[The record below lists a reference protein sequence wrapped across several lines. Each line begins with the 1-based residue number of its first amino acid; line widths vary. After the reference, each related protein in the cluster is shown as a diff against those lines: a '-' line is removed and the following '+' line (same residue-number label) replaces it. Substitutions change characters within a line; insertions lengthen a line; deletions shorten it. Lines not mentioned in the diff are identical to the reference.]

1 MSIKVENLINLDR
14 LTQYDGLIKNKIKKH
29 SDIQASDT
37 VSGHVKVDT
46 ELSDTSTNPVQ
57 NKAVKNAL
65 DSKVP
70 ITRTV
75 NGKALSSNI
84 SLSASD
90 VGADPSGSSNSALS
104 SAKSYTDAQVSTVNN
119 TLTSHTG
126 NTSNPHSVT
135 KAQVGL
141 GNVENKSSA
150 TIRGELTKTNV
161 TNALGYTPYTP
172 NEVDNKIAT
181 LETNIDWKETVATY
195 SDIATTYPNPV
206 DGWTVNVKDT
216 DYTYRYNG
224 TSWIAISANVI
235 PKATN
240 SIDGLL
246 TKEDHTK
253 YEDANSK
260 KHTHD
265 NKAVIDGITS
275 TLVSN
280 WNAAK
285 THADSAH
292 ARTDATKVEKSS
304 TNGNI
309 KINGTE
315 TVVYTHPSGTNPHG
329 TTQSDVGL
337 GNVNNTADKDKYV
350 KGVIDYANTSLGIQI
365 GYSGAGLTVD
375 EATHIAAYAENGHK
389 IKDLSFENL
398 KTKLG
403 LNGAEPNQNAFSN
416 IVVGSTTIEADTK
429 TDTLTLV
436 AGSNVTLTPDA
447 TNDKITITSTNTDTK
462 VTQTAISSA
471 DYTNWR
477 SLIWGASNSG
487 TEGFTPSTVTDGV
500 YTCNTLSVQPS
511 SGTIRANVFKG
522 NLSGNATTATKWTTP
537 RTLSLTGAVTGSATI
552 DGSGNV
558 SLSTSVN
565 HTHTKSQI
573 TDLQTSLDNKLDK
586 TSYEYNK
593 ELSLGSSG
601 KVCIGVF
608 PCYDSNI
615 SIDIKSTTSITYHGT
630 LIIATQN
637 INASGGGSYTATVY
651 GDEDNKLASS
661 IKIQYVSGSNAFSI
675 YINLPPWSKNILHI
689 QCVAL
694 AGSPSNI
701 ATIID
706 SIPSTATIIPT
717 NAFTHTHNYAG
728 SSSAGGAANTAVK
741 LSTARTISLTGS
753 VVGSGSF
760 DGSGDLSISTTTNHT
775 HDDRYYTE
783 SEINTKLNAKLNT
796 SLKGTA
802 NGLAELDSNGRVP
815 SNQLPSYVDDV
826 IEGYLYNSKFY
837 KESAHTTEI
846 TGETGKIYIDLTS
859 NKTYR
864 WSGSAF
870 SVISETL
877 ALGETS
883 STAYRG
889 DRGKI
894 AYDHSQ
900 AAHAPSNAEVNQ
912 NAFSNVTV
920 GSTTIVA
927 DSKTDTLTLVAGS
940 NVTITPDATN
950 DKITISSTDT
960 NTWRGIQDNLT
971 STSTTESLSA
981 NQGRLLANGSA
992 RDNTKLS
999 LSGGNVTGKTTYS
1012 GGLAI
1017 TSASENKNVQ
1027 FLLGIKAFADGGDV
1041 EYIASSDVISLIGA
1055 SPSNHT
1061 HNTLSGYRNID
1072 GIISNTLDDGLLK
1085 YIYNVYYG
1093 TPDLFPCNDNANSII
1108 HMSKHYGDYDSQ
1120 LGFSSNGL
1128 IYYRSCNGE
1137 SLSGKSWEQIA
1148 FTSSNV
1154 ASANKLATAR
1164 TISLTGSVTGSGS
1177 FDGSGNLSI
1186 TTTTNHTHSYLP
1198 LTGGIVTGATQ
1209 FNNYLKLN
1217 AWPGYGTGTAN
1228 FWYDAN
1234 NKFVEIQNATDLKL
1248 SGTKVSKDGHTHN
1261 YAGSS
1266 SAGGSANSAIG
1277 LTQHTITSMDALD
1290 AFSSS
1295 DFTMKFATASNC
1307 DIGWV
1312 SKDGLI
1318 ISLPWNSGY
1327 GAQIAID
1334 DNFNWM
1340 GFRSKSNG
1348 TWNNWSVLLSSTN
1361 YTSYVTPT
1369 NIGAAP
1375 SSHTHTKSQITDFPS
1390 SLPASDVYAWAKAS
1404 SKPSYSWDEITA
1416 KPSSFTPASHTHTS
1430 VNNITP
1436 EWSGSVAWADT
1447 GWIAAWNSDG
1457 TKIKALDKNSFAP
1470 ANHTHNYLPI
1480 SGGTM
1485 TGQIQKSGVSSSWI
1499 DGRSNAMIRMNSI
1512 SGYSPF
1518 ASIKTTN
1525 GSWEIGAYDSPGYID
1540 ELVFS
1545 YCTDANFN
1553 AGNNSI
1559 TSQIGF
1565 LENGHILGNLDGN
1578 ASTATSATKLND
1590 ITASDEASS
1599 TDTWRRVWF
1608 SYDDNTT
1615 GRPAYSNNLC
1625 YQSST
1630 GSLKAITFIE
1640 NGTALSNKYVPL
1652 SGNSTVNGAITFGM
1666 NDGYGIRTN
1675 TNNYGRIGDSTN
1687 QFYEVYSYQ
1696 IYEDK
1701 TLLSNKYAPI
1711 SHTHNYA
1718 GSTSE
1723 GGAANYL
1730 SVQQGNEINF
1740 TNATPV
1746 ADLWFNYRNADNG
1759 STSNDTAIATYRF
1772 GNKNGSTSGVTLF
1785 ADSFTGNSA
1794 SASRLATARTIS
1806 LIGSVTGSGTFDGSG
1821 DLTITTTTNH
1831 THAYLPLSGGIISG
1845 SVVHNTKNNQY
1856 ASDGGTWISGKTS
1869 SNSPLVF
1876 LAPITKCGERY
1887 DPYMWGQNVDGDVW
1901 NFCGGANNTIGFAGF
1916 NSYRTTNE
1924 TDWMFS
1930 IDITSG
1936 EVSSSSNITAPEFV
1950 GKFTG
1955 TADSSTNAD
1964 KLDGYHGSLSQS
1976 ANTYVLRDGNG
1987 YIYTNY
1993 INSNTSNSENPTIS
2007 QIIVT
2012 NGSDNFYRKAS
2023 LEHLKNSLGS
2033 MPPSSHSHTIGNID
2047 GLQNSLDSKLNK
2059 ITYEYNK
2066 ELSLGSSGKICVGTF
2081 NCYDTNITVEIKSTT
2096 NVTYSGILIIAT
2108 QNARYG
2114 EGTFTAVVYG
2124 DEDNSLT
2131 NLISIE
2137 RLSGSGA
2144 LSIYI
2149 NFPPWSKNILHIQC
2163 VAPDDSP
2170 TNIATVVDS
2179 IPSTATIVPVNAYT
2193 THPHSW
2199 LNTNNSLTYGASG
2212 LQYFNQYTSITSGAD
2227 VNANPTSEWYHIIR
2241 MNHGSGYGY
2250 FVDLATGINSNDMC
2264 YRRIESGIDNG
2275 WVRLLDSANYKTYC
2289 TPANIG
2295 AAPASHTHSYLP
2307 LSGGTVTGETQFNN
2321 YLKLNAWPGYGTG
2334 TANFWYD
2341 ANNKFVEIQNA
2352 TDLKLSGTKVSK
2364 DGHTHNYAGS
2374 SSAGGSAT
2382 SAVKLDSSA
2391 GSATQPI
2398 YFSDGKPVSCAYSLG
2413 KSVPS
2418 DAVFT
2423 DTVYTH
2429 PTTAGNKHIPSG
2441 GSSGQILRW
2450 SADGTA
2456 VWGDDNNAELNN
2468 KTSVTIVR
2476 WS

>member
-1 MSIKVENLINLDR
+1 MSIKVEKLINLDR

-161 TNALGYTPYTP
+161 TNALGYAPYTP

-350 KGVIDYANTSLGIQI
+350 KGILDYADTSRSIQI
-365 GYSGAGLTVD
+365 GYAGAGLTVD
-375 EATHIAAYAENGHK
+375 EATHIAAYTEDGHK

-447 TNDKITITSTNTDTK
+447 TNDKITISSTDTNDK
-462 VTQTAISSA
+462 VTQTAVTDS

-487 TEGFTPSTVTDGV
+487 TEGFAPTTVTDGV
-500 YTCNTLSVQPS
+500 YSCTGLSVQPS
-511 SGTIRANVFKG
+511 SGTIRASVFKG
-522 NLSGNATTATKWTTP
+522 NLSGNATTASKWDTP
-537 RTLSLTGAVTGSATI
+537 RTLSLTGAVTGSVSI
-552 DGSGNV
+552 DGSGDV

-565 HTHTKSQI
+565 HTH
-573 TDLQTSLDNKLDK
+573 
-586 TSYEYNK
+586 
-593 ELSLGSSG
+593 
-601 KVCIGVF
+601 
-608 PCYDSNI
+608 
-615 SIDIKSTTSITYHGT
+615 
-630 LIIATQN
+630 
-637 INASGGGSYTATVY
+637 
-651 GDEDNKLASS
+651 
-661 IKIQYVSGSNAFSI
+661 
-675 YINLPPWSKNILHI
+675 
-689 QCVAL
+689 
-694 AGSPSNI
+694 
-701 ATIID
+701 
-706 SIPSTATIIPT
+706 
-717 NAFTHTHNYAG
+717 NYAG
-728 SSSAGGAANTAVK
+728 SDSAGGSATSARSLLSQGMLDTQEKIDNFITPNKLQYSLFNTGDTNDIGMESNDGML
-741 LSTARTISLTGS
+741 LSIPWSSTSYGAQIAIDDSTIGTIKIRGRSNNNWGSWHTLLHSDNYTNYTVTKTGTNASGTWGINITGSAGSVEWGNIIGKPSVFTPADHTHISLKS
-753 VVGSGSF
+753 
-760 DGSGDLSISTTTNHT
+760 
-775 HDDRYYTE
+775 
-783 SEINTKLNAKLNT
+783 NTDN
-796 SLKGTA
+796 
-802 NGLAELDSNGRVP
+802 R
-815 SNQLPSYVDDV
+815 
-826 IEGYLYNSKFY
+826 
-837 KESAHTTEI
+837 
-846 TGETGKIYIDLTS
+846 
-859 NKTYR
+859 
-864 WSGSAF
+864 
-870 SVISETL
+870 
-877 ALGETS
+877 
-883 STAYRG
+883 
-889 DRGKI
+889 
-894 AYDHSQ
+894 
-900 AAHAPSNAEVNQ
+900 
-912 NAFSNVTV
+912 
-920 GSTTIVA
+920 
-927 DSKTDTLTLVAGS
+927 
-940 NVTITPDATN
+940 
-950 DKITISSTDT
+950 STDT
-960 NTWRGIQDNLT
+960 TPNDYNGVLKISGLKYNDTIGISGHGAYSGVLGMRPWL
-971 STSTTESLSA
+971 EE
-981 NQGRLLANGSA
+981 
-992 RDNTKLS
+992 
-999 LSGGNVTGKTTYS
+999 SGGNSHEFALTQDGEIFHRHGETTS
-1012 GGLAI
+1012 W
-1017 TSASENKNVQ
+1017 
-1027 FLLGIKAFADGGDV
+1027 
-1041 EYIASSDVISLIGA
+1041 
-1055 SPSNHT
+1055 
-1061 HNTLSGYRNID
+1061 
-1072 GIISNTLDDGLLK
+1072 
-1085 YIYNVYYG
+1085 
-1093 TPDLFPCNDNANSII
+1093 NSW
-1108 HMSKHYGDYDSQ
+1108 
-1120 LGFSSNGL
+1120 
-1128 IYYRSCNGE
+1128 R
-1137 SLSGKSWEQIA
+1137 QIA

-1198 LTGGIVTGATQ
+1198 LTGGTLTGSLKVNSTIFGYNFTNNINAPAFVFDKHGSHYTGIGANAEYDTIFFGAVNTSDFSWNTGYKQIWKFNGSVVADSFNGNSVSANKLATARTIALTGSVTG
-1209 FNNYLKLN
+1209 
-1217 AWPGYGTGTAN
+1217 
-1228 FWYDAN
+1228 
-1234 NKFVEIQNATDLKL
+1234 
-1248 SGTKVSKDGHTHN
+1248 SGTFDGS
-1261 YAGSS
+1261 GD
-1266 SAGGSANSAIG
+1266 
-1277 LTQHTITSMDALD
+1277 LTIT
-1290 AFSSS
+1290 
-1295 DFTMKFATASNC
+1295 TT
-1307 DIGWV
+1307 
-1312 SKDGLI
+1312 
-1318 ISLPWNSGY
+1318 
-1327 GAQIAID
+1327 
-1334 DNFNWM
+1334 
-1340 GFRSKSNG
+1340 
-1348 TWNNWSVLLSSTN
+1348 T
-1361 YTSYVTPT
+1361 
-1369 NIGAAP
+1369 
-1375 SSHTHTKSQITDFPS
+1375 
-1390 SLPASDVYAWAKAS
+1390 
-1404 SKPSYSWDEITA
+1404 
-1416 KPSSFTPASHTHTS
+1416 
-1430 VNNITP
+1430 
-1436 EWSGSVAWADT
+1436 
-1447 GWIAAWNSDG
+1447 
-1457 TKIKALDKNSFAP
+1457 
-1470 ANHTHNYLPI
+1470 NHTHNYLPI

-1499 DGRSNAMIRMNSI
+1499 NGRSSAMIRMNSI

-1540 ELVFS
+1540 DLVFS

-1553 AGNNSI
+1553 AGNNSTTAEI
-1559 TSQIGF
+1559 KF
-1565 LENGHILGNLDGN
+1565 FNNGHILGSLDGN

-1590 ITASDEASS
+1590 ITASDEASP

-1630 GSLKAITFIE
+1630 GSLNAITFIE

-1711 SHTHNYA
+1711 SHSHDYIVGSYTGDGGQQQPNYFGTNKVGFLMMNTVVNGNYNYKDWIIMDCYNGSDVGGGVAFGINRQALGAYIMRSGADRTSWSESAELLHTSNYQLYCAPVSHTHSYLPLSGGTMNGSIKFNSNSLPSKSLEFICGIDAFDSGGEMGWQSKSAFLSDCSKIGHTHNYA
-1718 GSTSE
+1718 GSTSA

-1746 ADLWFNYRNADNG
+1746 TDLWFNYRNADNG
-1759 STSNDTAIATYRF
+1759 STSNDTAITTYKF

-1806 LIGSVTGSGTFDGSG
+1806 LTGSVTGSGTFDGSG
-1821 DLTITTTTNH
+1821 DLTISTTVSH
-1831 THAYLPLSGGIISG
+1831 THNYAG
-1845 SVVHNTKNNQY
+1845 S
-1856 ASDGGTWISGKTS
+1856 TS
-1869 SNSPLVF
+1869 
-1876 LAPITKCGERY
+1876 E
-1887 DPYMWGQNVDGDVW
+1887 
-1901 NFCGGANNTIGFAGF
+1901 GGAANVALGLSPYTI
-1916 NSYRTTNE
+1916 
-1924 TDWMFS
+1924 
-1930 IDITSG
+1930 
-1936 EVSSSSNITAPEFV
+1936 SNIDE
-1950 GKFTG
+1950 
-1955 TADSSTNAD
+1955 
-1964 KLDGYHGSLSQS
+1964 L
-1976 ANTYVLRDGNG
+1976 
-1987 YIYTNY
+1987 
-1993 INSNTSNSENPTIS
+1993 NSFL
-2007 QIIVT
+2007 
-2012 NGSDNFYRKAS
+2012 SDNFTMKYAKAS
-2023 LEHLKNSLGS
+2023 NCD
-2033 MPPSSHSHTIGNID
+2033 IGWVSND
-2047 GLQNSLDSKLNK
+2047 GLIISL
-2059 ITYEYNK
+2059 
-2066 ELSLGSSGKICVGTF
+2066 
-2081 NCYDTNITVEIKSTT
+2081 
-2096 NVTYSGILIIAT
+2096 
-2108 QNARYG
+2108 
-2114 EGTFTAVVYG
+2114 
-2124 DEDNSLT
+2124 
-2131 NLISIE
+2131 
-2137 RLSGSGA
+2137 
-2144 LSIYI
+2144 
-2149 NFPPWSKNILHIQC
+2149 PWSSTFGAQIAI
-2163 VAPDDSP
+2163 DDQSNWMGLRSKSNGTWNNWSVLLNS
-2170 TNIATVVDS
+2170 TN
-2179 IPSTATIVPVNAYT
+2179 
-2193 THPHSW
+2193 
-2199 LNTNNSLTYGASG
+2199 
-2212 LQYFNQYTSITSGAD
+2212 YTS
-2227 VNANPTSEWYHIIR
+2227 
-2241 MNHGSGYGY
+2241 
-2250 FVDLATGINSNDMC
+2250 
-2264 YRRIESGIDNG
+2264 
-2275 WVRLLDSANYKTYC
+2275 YC
-2289 TPANIG
+2289 TPTNIG

-2307 LSGGTVTGETQFNN
+2307 LSGGTMTGVTN
-2321 YLKLNAWPGYGTG
+2321 YGNGSHSNIMLRTDANWKGGIGWDNQGNEALSLWAINRATSLRWNAGVDMSSMTSGTMMGITPDFEISKADG
-2334 TANFWYD
+2334 TAKGY
-2341 ANNKFVEIQNA
+2341 IG
-2352 TDLKLSGTKVSK
+2352 GTQISVN
-2364 DGHTHNYAGS
+2364 GHTHNYAGS

>member
-14 LTQYDGLIKNKIKKH
+14 LTQYDGLIKNKIKEH

-161 TNALGYTPYTP
+161 TNALGYAPYTP

-224 TSWIAISANVI
+224 TSWVAISANVI

-350 KGVIDYANTSLGIQI
+350 KGILDYADTSRSIQI
-365 GYSGAGLTVD
+365 GYAGAGLTVD
-375 EATHIAAYAENGHK
+375 EATHIAAYTEDGHK

-447 TNDKITITSTNTDTK
+447 TNDKITISSTDTNDK
-462 VTQTAISSA
+462 VTQTAVTDS

-487 TEGFTPSTVTDGV
+487 TEGFAPTTVTDGV
-500 YTCNTLSVQPS
+500 YSCTGLSVQPS
-511 SGTIRANVFKG
+511 SGTIRASVFKG
-522 NLSGNATTATKWTTP
+522 NLSGNIYVTQTNPSSDAAYYIPFHSNATSENKSLRTNDGIYYWTREGTTSSHGIGELVLGNNVDSTVDGNKHGVLCLYGTSTGYTEIYPTNDTEQAVYINLPATSGTLALTTSTVTAATKWDTP
-537 RTLSLTGAVTGSATI
+537 RTLSLTGAVTGSVSI
-552 DGSGNV
+552 DGSGDM

-565 HTHTKSQI
+565 HTH
-573 TDLQTSLDNKLDK
+573 
-586 TSYEYNK
+586 
-593 ELSLGSSG
+593 
-601 KVCIGVF
+601 
-608 PCYDSNI
+608 
-615 SIDIKSTTSITYHGT
+615 
-630 LIIATQN
+630 
-637 INASGGGSYTATVY
+637 
-651 GDEDNKLASS
+651 
-661 IKIQYVSGSNAFSI
+661 
-675 YINLPPWSKNILHI
+675 
-689 QCVAL
+689 
-694 AGSPSNI
+694 
-701 ATIID
+701 
-706 SIPSTATIIPT
+706 
-717 NAFTHTHNYAG
+717 NYAG
-728 SSSAGGAANTAVK
+728 ST
-741 LSTARTISLTGS
+741 
-753 VVGSGSF
+753 
-760 DGSGDLSISTTTNHT
+760 
-775 HDDRYYTE
+775 
-783 SEINTKLNAKLNT
+783 
-796 SLKGTA
+796 
-802 NGLAELDSNGRVP
+802 
-815 SNQLPSYVDDV
+815 
-826 IEGYLYNSKFY
+826 
-837 KESAHTTEI
+837 
-846 TGETGKIYIDLTS
+846 
-859 NKTYR
+859 
-864 WSGSAF
+864 
-870 SVISETL
+870 
-877 ALGETS
+877 
-883 STAYRG
+883 
-889 DRGKI
+889 
-894 AYDHSQ
+894 
-900 AAHAPSNAEVNQ
+900 
-912 NAFSNVTV
+912 
-920 GSTTIVA
+920 
-927 DSKTDTLTLVAGS
+927 
-940 NVTITPDATN
+940 
-950 DKITISSTDT
+950 
-960 NTWRGIQDNLT
+960 
-971 STSTTESLSA
+971 
-981 NQGRLLANGSA
+981 
-992 RDNTKLS
+992 
-999 LSGGNVTGKTTYS
+999 
-1012 GGLAI
+1012 
-1017 TSASENKNVQ
+1017 
-1027 FLLGIKAFADGGDV
+1027 
-1041 EYIASSDVISLIGA
+1041 
-1055 SPSNHT
+1055 
-1061 HNTLSGYRNID
+1061 
-1072 GIISNTLDDGLLK
+1072 
-1085 YIYNVYYG
+1085 
-1093 TPDLFPCNDNANSII
+1093 
-1108 HMSKHYGDYDSQ
+1108 
-1120 LGFSSNGL
+1120 
-1128 IYYRSCNGE
+1128 
-1137 SLSGKSWEQIA
+1137 
-1148 FTSSNV
+1148 
-1154 ASANKLATAR
+1154 
-1164 TISLTGSVTGSGS
+1164 
-1177 FDGSGNLSI
+1177 
-1186 TTTTNHTHSYLP
+1186 
-1198 LTGGIVTGATQ
+1198 
-1209 FNNYLKLN
+1209 
-1217 AWPGYGTGTAN
+1217 
-1228 FWYDAN
+1228 
-1234 NKFVEIQNATDLKL
+1234 
-1248 SGTKVSKDGHTHN
+1248 
-1261 YAGSS
+1261 

-1277 LTQHTITSMDALD
+1277 LTRHTITSMDALD

-1318 ISLPWNSGY
+1318 ISLPWNSAY

-1740 TNATPV
+1740 TNTTPV
-1746 ADLWFNYRNADNG
+1746 TDLWFNYRNADNG
-1759 STSNDTAIATYRF
+1759 STSNDTAITAYRF
-1772 GNKNGSTSGVTLF
+1772 GNKNASTSGVTLF

-1806 LIGSVTGSGTFDGSG
+1806 LTGSVTGSGTFDGSG
-1821 DLTITTTTNH
+1821 DLTISTTVSHTHNYAGSTSAGGAANSLSGFKISTTTS
-1831 THAYLPLSGGIISG
+1831 LGGINDTDVYQAIGYVNGLTNDTWNANQIDGALYRQSYSALWIHQIFG
-1845 SVVHNTKNNQY
+1845 DYRTGQIAVRGRNN
-1856 ASDGGTWISGKTS
+1856 GTW
-1869 SNSPLVF
+1869 
-1876 LAPITKCGERY
+1876 
-1887 DPYMWGQNVDGDVW
+1887 QNW
-1901 NFCGGANNTIGFAGF
+1901 
-1916 NSYRTTNE
+1916 RT
-1924 TDWMFS
+1924 
-1930 IDITSG
+1930 
-1936 EVSSSSNITAPEFV
+1936 V
-1950 GKFTG
+1950 
-1955 TADSSTNAD
+1955 
-1964 KLDGYHGSLSQS
+1964 
-1976 ANTYVLRDGNG
+1976 
-1987 YIYTNY
+1987 
-1993 INSNTSNSENPTIS
+1993 
-2007 QIIVT
+2007 
-2012 NGSDNFYRKAS
+2012 
-2023 LEHLKNSLGS
+2023 
-2033 MPPSSHSHTIGNID
+2033 
-2047 GLQNSLDSKLNK
+2047 LDSVNYTSYAPTK
-2059 ITYEYNK
+2059 T
-2066 ELSLGSSGKICVGTF
+2066 
-2081 NCYDTNITVEIKSTT
+2081 
-2096 NVTYSGILIIAT
+2096 
-2108 QNARYG
+2108 
-2114 EGTFTAVVYG
+2114 
-2124 DEDNSLT
+2124 
-2131 NLISIE
+2131 
-2137 RLSGSGA
+2137 GSGA
-2144 LSIYI
+2144 
-2149 NFPPWSKNILHIQC
+2149 
-2163 VAPDDSP
+2163 
-2170 TNIATVVDS
+2170 
-2179 IPSTATIVPVNAYT
+2179 
-2193 THPHSW
+2193 
-2199 LNTNNSLTYGASG
+2199 SG
-2212 LQYFNQYTSITSGAD
+2212 T
-2227 VNANPTSEWYHIIR
+2227 W
-2241 MNHGSGYGY
+2241 
-2250 FVDLATGINSNDMC
+2250 GIN
-2264 YRRIESGIDNG
+2264 ITG
-2275 WVRLLDSANYKTYC
+2275 SAGSVEWG
-2289 TPANIG
+2289 NIIG
-2295 AAPASHTHSYLP
+2295 KPSVFTPASHTHSYLP
-2307 LSGGTVTGETQFNN
+2307 LSGGTMTGALNFANNIWNAVGDDVAIGDHNTAGSLGVKGLNSTPKISFLNSSGTILSSVGSDTSGEVCSSNNFNIKGTTM
-2321 YLKLNAWPGYGTG
+2321 KLNNGAASIVYNST
-2334 TANFWYD
+2334 TESID
-2341 ANNKFVEIQNA
+2341 FVF
-2352 TDLKLSGTKVSK
+2352 G
-2364 DGHTHNYAGS
+2364 
-2374 SSAGGSAT
+2374 
-2382 SAVKLDSSA
+2382 
-2391 GSATQPI
+2391 
-2398 YFSDGKPVSCAYSLG
+2398 
-2413 KSVPS
+2413 
-2418 DAVFT
+2418 
-2423 DTVYTH
+2423 
-2429 PTTAGNKHIPSG
+2429 
-2441 GSSGQILRW
+2441 
-2450 SADGTA
+2450 
-2456 VWGDDNNAELNN
+2456 
-2468 KTSVTIVR
+2468 
-2476 WS
+2476 